1 VSICACR
8 VGGGLPKSFL
18 ADVVCQLAEV
28 AEPSGLKGVVEVA
41 DELVDLAFMFD
52 NERGEVVDVQVFGA
66 LGLWEDEPEE
76 ED

>member
-1 VSICACR
+1 
-8 VGGGLPKSFL
+8 LEL
-18 ADVVCQLAEV
+18 
-28 AEPSGLKGVVEVA
+28 VVELA

-52 NERGEVVDVQVFGA
+52 NERGDVVDVEVFGA